1 MKSVIE
7 YVHTN
12 IIAQD
17 WKQLARFY
25 IEVFGCTP
33 VYPERDLAGDWI
45 DRLTNMKNTKI
56 RGIHLRLPGNDKGP
70 TLEIFEYNHQTGMTR
85 ARIINEQGF
94 GHIAFRVDDMEGIL
108 NKLLQYGGTKYGE
121 LVKKEI
127 ENLGTI
133 TVIYTRDPEGNIIEL
148 QHLITPS

>member
-1 MKSVIE
+1 
-7 YVHTN
+7 
-12 IIAQD
+12 
-17 WKQLARFY
+17 
-25 IEVFGCTP
+25 
-33 VYPERDLAGDWI
+33 
-45 DRLTNMKNTKI
+45 
-56 RGIHLRLPGNDKGP
+56 
-70 TLEIFEYNHQTGMTR
+70 MTR

-121 LVKKEI
+121 LVKIEI